1 MSWAPPL
8 SLPHDFNAADYFV
21 DRNLREGH
29 GGNTAIECG
38 DLKVTYGQLC
48 TRVNRLGNGLKSLG
62 VRIEERV
69 LLLLLDTPEFAIS
82 FFGAIKIGAVP
93 VPVNT
98 LLKPSD
104 YEYLLNNSRARV
116 AIVTDSLLPLLQAI
130 PRKDLRHLETVVV
143 VGGTVADTLC
153 FDELVRDQA
162 TALEA
167 APTRKDDAAFWLYSS
182 GSTGRPKACVHLQ
195 HDMVVSTER
204 YAKGILSISESDRLF
219 SVAKLFFAY
228 GLGNSLTFPLS
239 VGARCVLESG
249 RVTPQAVW
257 RLLRDHGVT
266 VFFGVPTLFAAL
278 LGDAGFP
285 EPWDLPLRL
294 CVSAGEPLPAEISRA
309 WTARTGVEIVDGIG
323 STEMLHIFVSN
334 RPGAITHGATGHP
347 VPEYQARI
355 VSEDGAEVRPGDLG
369 ELLVQGPSAALGYWN
384 NPAKTAETFVDGWV
398 RTGDQFYQDGEGRF
412 VCCGRTDDM
421 LKVSGIWVSPAEV
434 ENVLIEHDAVQ
445 EAAVIGAVDGHGLM
459 KTKAFIV
466 LRPGATPTADLGAEL
481 QAYAKARLAPHK
493 YPRQIEFVSH
503 LPRTATGKVRRHVL
517 RETPA
522 AL

>member
-1 MSWAPPL
+1 MGGGGEPEVRSQ
-8 SLPHDFNAADYFV
+8 NAARSLLAANVERHPDRIAFIDSAGAHSFADIDRRAGRLAASLVAHGLAPGDRLALCLPDGV
-21 DRNLREGH
+21 DLVC
-29 GGNTAIECG
+29 AF
-38 DLKVTYGQLC
+38 L
-48 TRVNRLGNGLKSLG
+48 
-62 VRIEERV
+62 
-69 LLLLLDTPEFAIS
+69 
-82 FFGAIKIGAVP
+82 GAIRAGVAPIP
-93 VPVNT
+93 LNT
-98 LLKPSD
+98 LLTTED
-104 YEYLLNNSRARV
+104 YAYILADSGAAA
-116 AIVTDSLLPLLQAI
+116 AIVSKSFVPTWKQAKADAKWRGELWLDAPPVI
-130 PRKDLRHLETVVV
+130 PDTPA
-143 VGGTVADTLC
+143 VGFHDPAP
-153 FDELVRDQA
+153 RD
-162 TALEA
+162 
-167 APTRKDDAAFWLYSS
+167 PAFLLYSS
-182 GSTGRPKACVHLQ
+182 GSTGQPKGVVHGHGSPSHTARTFGAEVLGLRE
-195 HDMVVSTER
+195 DDVVYS
-204 YAKGILSISESDRLF
+204 A
-219 SVAKLFFAY
+219 AKLFFAY